1 VDPFLIIL
9 FVALLGFMYF
19 SSRKARRQQQERAQF
34 QSELAPGQLVI
45 TTAGLVGTV
54 VHVEGDVVTLEHAPG
69 SVTTW
74 VRSVIVRPY
83 EPIVEEPEESAEV
96 TEDVVTDD
104 DGPSTPGLIDKP

>member
-1 VDPFLIIL
+1 MDPILIVL
-9 FVALLGFMYF
+9 FAVLIGFMYF

-54 VHVEGDVVTLEHAPG
+54 AHVEGDVVTLEHAPG

-74 VRSVIVRPY
+74 VRAVIARPY
-83 EPIVEEPEESAEV
+83 EPLIEEPEESQEDAEDPV
-96 TEDVVTDD
+96 ADD
-104 DGPSTPGLIDKP
+104 EGPSTPGLIDKP